1 MMAPRQQ
8 EAGAAPADLPLPIEE
23 RFDDHHEEFLFA
35 DSDDDDDDENGDE
48 GDEIDGAGGN
58 DLRDNAAFLHR
69 HPLQPQLNQQ
79 QRIPQQRQRS
89 PQEMSLLAEIGAKF
103 ESLGVDLVRH
113 IVVASIPSQQ
123 QPLASPPPPPPLQ
136 PSPDHPPANA
146 APPTLAAPFPP
157 SSGGVHFIN
166 LLTTDRETLTMRR
179 LVTKALIDKS
189 HSFNA
194 MIYILPRIPARTSE
208 FRDIFGAVVD
218 RMIRTSTRR
227 RDDDDNGDD
236 NAVNNDDNVTNVTW
250 GKVVTAYAF
259 GLRLIKAAADV
270 GAQPLQQQQHHQQQ
284 QHPAEAADADQ
295 EAPEIA
301 PVNADEF
308 DHREWGSALG
318 QVMHERMGDW
328 VLSRGGWSDG
338 FNDYFLDRRGLE
350 DVVTKKL
357 FYVFAVGVG
366 LALFLKLVRK

>member
-1 MMAPRQQ
+1 
-8 EAGAAPADLPLPIEE
+8 
-23 RFDDHHEEFLFA
+23 
-35 DSDDDDDDENGDE
+35 
-48 GDEIDGAGGN
+48 
-58 DLRDNAAFLHR
+58 
-69 HPLQPQLNQQ
+69 
-79 QRIPQQRQRS
+79 
-89 PQEMSLLAEIGAKF
+89 
-103 ESLGVDLVRH
+103 
-113 IVVASIPSQQ
+113 
-123 QPLASPPPPPPLQ
+123 
-136 PSPDHPPANA
+136 
-146 APPTLAAPFPP
+146 
-157 SSGGVHFIN
+157 
-166 LLTTDRETLTMRR
+166 MRR

-284 QHPAEAADADQ
+284 QHPAEGADADQ